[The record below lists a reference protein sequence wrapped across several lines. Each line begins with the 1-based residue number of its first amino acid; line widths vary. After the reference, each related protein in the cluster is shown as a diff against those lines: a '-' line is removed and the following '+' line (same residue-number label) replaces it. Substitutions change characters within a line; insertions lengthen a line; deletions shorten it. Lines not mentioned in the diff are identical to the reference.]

1 MKELLI
7 ESGIV
12 CGGTLGLTAILTYF
26 IIPILK
32 GKKIKQHIL
41 EIGPRWHSTKEG
53 TPTMGGIAFIMAM
66 LITLLGMSVWFITQ
80 GKQTELVPLALT
92 LGLAVMNGMIGFFD
106 DFCKLMK
113 KQNEGLK
120 AYQKFA
126 LQVIVALIY
135 LAVMKACG
143 CIDTALN
150 IPFLNRPVELGIV
163 YYIFALLTIVGI
175 VNSVNLTDG
184 IDGLASSVTL
194 VVSIFF
200 TLAAFLVYNAEN
212 SALALMSSAMVGA
225 MIGFLIFNLNPARV
239 FMGDTGSLFL
249 GGAVVGMAFI
259 IDEPV
264 IVFIIGGMYVVESV
278 SVILQ
283 VGSFKLRQKRI
294 FKMAPIHH
302 HFEKCGWKENKI
314 VIVFSAI
321 TMALCII
328 AWFGL

>member
-1 MKELLI
+1 MGELLI
-7 ESGIV
+7 EFGIV
-12 CGGTLGLTAILTYF
+12 CTATLVLTAVLTYF

-32 GKKIKQHIL
+32 GKKVKQHIL
-41 EIGPRWHSTKEG
+41 EIGPRWHSSKEG
-53 TPTMGGIAFIMAM
+53 TPTMGGIAFIMAI
-66 LITLLGMSVWFITQ
+66 LISLLGMSVYYIVK
-80 GKQTELVPLALT
+80 GRQTELIPLALT
-92 LGLAVMNGMIGFFD
+92 VALAVMNGMIGFFD

-126 LQVIVALIY
+126 LQVIVAIVY
-135 LAVMKACG
+135 LAVMRLCG
-143 CIDTALN
+143 CIDTAVH
-150 IPFLNRPVELGIV
+150 IPFSNINADIGFV

-194 VVSIFF
+194 VVFIFF
-200 TLAAFLVYNAEN
+200 ALASFFIYKAEN
-212 SALALMSSAMVGA
+212 SSLSLISAALIGA

-249 GGAVVGMAFI
+249 GGAVVGTAFV
-259 IDEPV
+259 IDEP
-264 IVFIIGGMYVVESV
+264 IIIFIIGGMYVIESV

-283 VGSFKLRQKRI
+283 VGSFKIRHKRI

-302 HFEKCGWKENKI
+302 HFEKCGWRENKI
-314 VIVFSAI
+314 VIVFSVV
-321 TMALCII
+321 TVALCII